1 MSDNEILYTWNF
13 NDEKNRSALWYIIAL
28 SIVIWLV
35 IWWFLTKQYWMSF
48 IVLLIAWLS
57 YFIENNSPEQIEVI
71 ISELWMKIWNT
82 FYDYSKIDSYTFIY
96 SWENATSLR
105 LHFNKKWLRYINLPI
120 TNNLVSD
127 LKWILNNFIEEN
139 PKGELSFSEKLIKIL
154 KL

>member
-1 MSDNEILYTWNF
+1 MSNNNIHYTWKF
-13 NDEKNRSALWYIIAL
+13 NDEKNRGTLWYIITL

-48 IVLLIAWLS
+48 IVLLIAWLT
-57 YFIENNSPEQIEVI
+57 YFIENNSPEQIEVN
-71 ISELWMKIWNT
+71 ISELWIKIWNS

-96 SWENATSLR
+96 TWENANVLR
-105 LHFNKKWLRYINLPI
+105 LHFNKKWLRYIDLPI

-127 LKWILNNFIEEN
+127 LKWILSDFIEEN
-139 PKGELSFSEKLIKIL
+139 SKGELSFSEKLIKIL